1 MSLRKALVDDVE
13 EGAGDVGLHH
23 LREGRIE
30 PGDAT
35 FAAPPPRRPHLVV
48 WPGSDNGP
56 TCNIASSDASRNQGR
71 RASQDDWF
79 WVKWTESIFLCLP
92 FYGLC
97 TYSDAYNAYSRW
109 IRLASFERENCKL
122 LKFLK
127 QPCCWSALV
136 GNSSAT
142 FARTKCERLCS
153 ANREQVRQFT
163 STTQLCVTTLGGNS
177 SSDFLLKAYSLTIK
191 FYFLNIWIFVLKIA
205 KTAPA

>member
-1 MSLRKALVDDVE
+1 MSMNSELQWHLSFLRFAQCYKKA
-13 EGAGDVGLHH
+13 AGSMNLQLSVSVRAKTPTMTHLAPLGSSPPKSINGLSLPVCARNLETQMDRIH
-23 LREGRIE
+23 LSL
-30 PGDAT
+30 
-35 FAAPPPRRPHLVV
+35 PPLLWVV
-48 WPGSDNGP
+48 YL
-56 TCNIASSDASRNQGR
+56 
-71 RASQDDWF
+71 F
-79 WVKWTESIFLCLP
+79 WCVQCV
-92 FYGLC
+92 
-97 TYSDAYNAYSRW
+97 YSRW

-177 SSDFLLKAYSLTIK
+177 SSDFLLTAYSLTIK
-191 FYFLNIWIFVLKIA
+191 FYFFEYLDFRA
-205 KTAPA
+205 KNDTKYHL